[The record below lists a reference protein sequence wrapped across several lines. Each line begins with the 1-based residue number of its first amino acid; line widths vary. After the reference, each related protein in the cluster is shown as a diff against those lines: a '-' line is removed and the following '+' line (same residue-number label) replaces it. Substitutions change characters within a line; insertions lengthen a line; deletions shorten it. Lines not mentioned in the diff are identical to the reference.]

1 MKVSGVGL
9 SFRPQRPHENADVR
23 KVIDEAFGDPIV
35 GVLVDDLKRGDAWI
49 EGLSFVADID
59 DTVVGH
65 VMFTRSILDAPKRL
79 VDVLVLSPLSVLPE
93 HQRHGVGT
101 ALAAYGLQQVAATRP
116 EPLVFLEGHPDFYPR
131 LGFRPAGQ
139 LGFRRPSLRIPE
151 PAFMVFTLRSYEDWM
166 TGTLVY
172 AQEFWKHD
180 CVGLRPELG

>member
-1 MKVSGVGL
+1 MKVSGVEL
-9 SFRPQRPHENADVR
+9 SFRPQRRHENADVR

-101 ALAAYGLQQVAATRP
+101 ALAAYGLQQVAATINPVLDVVQRSRASRTPGHRP
-116 EPLVFLEGHPDFYPR
+116 RCLSSSPR
-131 LGFRPAGQ
+131 TTSA
-139 LGFRRPSLRIPE
+139 
-151 PAFMVFTLRSYEDWM
+151 
-166 TGTLVY
+166 
-172 AQEFWKHD
+172 
-180 CVGLRPELG
+180 